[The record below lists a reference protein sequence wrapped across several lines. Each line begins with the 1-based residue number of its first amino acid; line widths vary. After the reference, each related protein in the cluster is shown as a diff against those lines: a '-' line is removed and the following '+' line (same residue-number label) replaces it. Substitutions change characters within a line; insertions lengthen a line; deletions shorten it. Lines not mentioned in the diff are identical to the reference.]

1 MCMFTIHQPTIF
13 PSCYLVARWMMS
25 DKLVLIGDA
34 KTTVWSTQY
43 WIYVNHRLQKFGVPI
58 VKSEGDVSVN
68 DAKFAKPL
76 RMIDKL
82 CKTFR
87 QEHRK
92 SPYLTRV
99 VEDIR
104 LVEAYSTLGVYSEDM
119 LRKLF
124 ENLGAKTEI
133 INVAELG
140 VPNDYMYPTERLVAI
155 GKKIDGC
162 SYYTAMDA
170 PTKYLDVGLMKRNG
184 IGVKYQDFSFR
195 NSIGLDARCS
205 ILDLLALYS
214 FEDCA
219 RALKGLGVAP

>member
-76 RMIDKL
+76 RMIEKL
-82 CKTFR
+82 SKTFK

-99 VEDIR
+99 LEDIS

-124 ENLGAKTEI
+124 RDLEAKTELI
-133 INVAELG
+133 VVGELG
-140 VPNDYMYPTERLVAI
+140 VPNDFATPTERLVEI
-155 GKKIDGC
+155 GKKIGGTC
-162 SYYTAMDA
+162 YYTAMDA
-170 PTKYLDVGLMKRNG
+170 PEKYLDVGVMERNG
-184 IGVKYQDFSFR
+184 IEVKYQDFRFR
-195 NSIGLDARCS
+195 NSVGLNARCS

-219 RALKGLGVAP
+219 KALKGLGV